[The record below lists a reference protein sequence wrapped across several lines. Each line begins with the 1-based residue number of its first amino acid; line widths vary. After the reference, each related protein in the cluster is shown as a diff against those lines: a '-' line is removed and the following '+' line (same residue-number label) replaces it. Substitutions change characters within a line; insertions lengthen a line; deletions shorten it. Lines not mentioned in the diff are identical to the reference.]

1 MAADLKSKL
10 QPYIDQ
16 LDSELHKKNKVTD
29 VLAQAEQATGIKR
42 INFVLGGIA
51 LVALVFIFT
60 FGSELLINIVAF
72 AYPAWRYEVSRLVH
86 NVFDTFFFNFELFSH
101 FRSHLPIKI
110 TYQLEVLREQLPLK
124 LLLALTG
131 AALHFFRKLRNSKK
145 TSWKLSVL
153 R

>member
-86 NVFDTFFFNFELFSH
+86 NVFDTFFLTLNFFQ
-101 FRSHLPIKI
+101 PTK
-110 TYQLEVLREQLPLK
+110 LK
-124 LLLALTG
+124 AQE
-131 AALHFFRKLRNSKK
+131 
-145 TSWKLSVL
+145 
-153 R
+153 